1 MAWHAA
7 HPGFWFFPF
16 IPLVWILFF
25 ALCFVGVRLI
35 LFRKYGRHP
44 GGRCGGYDRSWQGG
58 EEPEEILKR
67 RFANGELTEEEYKK
81 AKDVLKQ

>member
-25 ALCFVGVRLI
+25 ALCFVLVRLI
-35 LFRKYGRHP
+35 FFRKYGRYYGLM
-44 GGRCGGYDRSWQGG
+44 GGAYGRHWHSG
-58 EEPEEILKR
+58 EDPEEILKR